1 MRRRDFLAGISAACA
16 WTPAARGQS
25 SEQHR
30 LPTIGVIGGG
40 DQENYEAFVEGLHE
54 LGYVSGQTVTL
65 EARFYGASVER
76 TEDFAREIVSLEC
89 NVIFASTPPAVY
101 AAMGVTRV
109 IPTIGIDLEDD
120 PVANGWAQSI
130 ARPGGNLTGIFPGL
144 PELGGKQI
152 ELLKEAV
159 PSLADVAVLWDAT
172 IGAAQFHA
180 TEAAARALGIK
191 PVSLPVRE
199 AKDVKAAVERALRAR
214 PQGLLIL
221 TSPMIFLQR
230 EPIVDLALKGRL
242 PTISGFTSFARAGAL
257 MAYGADLP
265 SMFKRAASFADRILR
280 GAKAGELP
288 IERPSKFE
296 LVINVKTASAL
307 GLEIPWQL
315 QQLADEVI
323 E

>member
-1 MRRRDFLAGISAACA
+1 MRRRDFLAGIGAASAWA
-16 WTPAARGQS
+16 PMARGQTS
-25 SEQHR
+25 QQHK
-30 LPTIGVIGGG
+30 LLTIGVIGGG
-40 DQENYEAFVEGLHE
+40 DQENYQAFLEGLRE
-54 LGYVSGQTVTL
+54 FGYVSGQTVAL
-65 EARFYGASVER
+65 EARFHGAGAER
-76 TEDFAREIVSLEC
+76 TEEFARELVSLQC
-89 NVIFASTPPAVY
+89 NVIFASTPPAVH
-101 AAMGVTRV
+101 AVMSVTRV

-120 PVANGWAQSI
+120 PVANGWARSI

-152 ELLKEAV
+152 ELLKEAM
-159 PSLADVAVLWDAT
+159 PRLADVAVLWDASL
-172 IGAAQFHA
+172 GASQFRA
-180 TEAAARALGIK
+180 TETAIQASGVK

-199 AKDVKAAVERALRAR
+199 AKDLAAAVEHALQAHV
-214 PQGLLIL
+214 QGLIVL

-230 EPIVDLALKGRL
+230 ELIVDMALKGRL
-242 PTISGFTSFARAGAL
+242 PMISGFTSFPRAGAL

-280 GAKAGELP
+280 GAKAAELP

-296 LVINVKTASAL
+296 LVINLKTAKVL

-315 QQLADEVI
+315 QQLADEII

>member
-1 MRRRDFLAGISAACA
+1 MRRRDFLAGIGAAAA
-16 WTPAARGQS
+16 WPLMARAQPL
-25 SEQHR
+25 QPK
-30 LPTIGVIGGG
+30 LPTIGFIGGG
-40 DQENYEAFVEGLHE
+40 SQENHQAFVEGLRE
-54 LGYVSGQTVTL
+54 LGYVSGQTVRL
-65 EARFYGASVER
+65 ETRIHGASAER
-76 TEDFAREIVSLEC
+76 VDEIARELVILQC
-89 NVIFASTPPAVY
+89 NVIFASTPPAVS
-101 AAMGVTRV
+101 AVMRVTRV

-130 ARPGGNLTGIFPGL
+130 PRPGGNLTGLFPGL

-152 ELLKEAV
+152 EFLKDV
-159 PSLADVAVLWDAT
+159 IPRLGDVAVLWDAT
-172 IGAAQFHA
+172 LGTAQFRA
-180 TEAAARALGIK
+180 TEAAIQASGVK

-199 AKDVKAAVERALRAR
+199 AKDIKDAIERALQAR
-214 PQGLLIL
+214 IQGLIVL

-230 EPIVDLALKGRL
+230 ELIVDLALKGRL
-242 PTISGFTSFARAGAL
+242 PMISGFTSFPRAGGL

-296 LVINVKTASAL
+296 LIINLKTAKAL
-307 GLEIPWQL
+307 DLEIPLQL

>member
-1 MRRRDFLAGISAACA
+1 MRRRDFLAGIGATSAWAP
-16 WTPAARGQS
+16 TARAQPS
-25 SEQHR
+25 QR
-30 LPTIGVIGGG
+30 KLPTIGFLGGG
-40 DQENYEAFVEGLHE
+40 NQENYQAFVEGLRE

-65 EARFYGASVER
+65 ETRIHGASAER
-76 TEDFAREIVSLEC
+76 AEEFARVLVSLQC
-89 NVIFASTPPAVY
+89 NVILAVTPPAVY
-101 AAMGVTRV
+101 AVMRVTRF

-159 PSLADVAVLWDAT
+159 PHLGDVAVLWDAT
-172 IGAAQFHA
+172 LGTAIFHA
-180 TEAAARALGIK
+180 TEAAIQALGVK

-199 AKDVKAAVERALRAR
+199 VRDIKDAIERALQAHI
-214 PQGLLIL
+214 QGLIVL
-221 TSPMIFLQR
+221 TSPMIFRQR
-230 EPIVDLALKGRL
+230 ELIVDLALKGRL
-242 PTISGFTSFARAGAL
+242 PMISCFTSFPRAGGL

-288 IERPSKFE
+288 MERPTKFE
-296 LVINVKTASAL
+296 LIINLKPAKAL

-315 QQLADEVI
+315 QQRADEVI